1 MAENNTNNEIDN
13 KIIDEINNKIINE
26 GNNNV
31 INDTNNKTK
40 KQKRQFTSGS
50 VSLRQPSLPL

>member
-13 KIIDEINNKIINE
+13 KIIDEINNKI
-26 GNNNV
+26 